1 MPQHLRAKGQA
12 LVEFALTATLLFFLL
27 AATVDLGLIFF
38 TLQGL
43 HNAAQEGGTY
53 GSRWLKTVNG
63 VGQLDYYAI
72 RDHVR
77 HEAGDQGIGFA
88 NLLDLNNNG
97 IDDFTEDSAHM
108 GDPSGTSLFP
118 TYIQINALFD
128 TNGDGDPTNDNT
140 SCPNVVDAT
149 QPCSLQVIV
158 SADYNFLFPLAPSF
172 ANTRRLTSSYVIPM
186 RSGYSQGG
194 APTNSPVIVTTTPSP
209 TPTLAP
215 TPTSPPTPTTC
226 VLPGTSTLTGSR
238 SSGTITLTWTAA
250 SGATSYNVYKSA
262 NGAAFTLWKTG
273 LTGTTTTDTIN
284 TGNTY
289 SYYVRAVNVCGS
301 GPQSN
306 TVSITR

>member
-1 MPQHLRAKGQA
+1 MRIVMPKHLRAKGQA

-53 GSRWLKTVNG
+53 GSRWLQTVNG
-63 VGQLDYYAI
+63 VGQLDYYNI

-97 IDDFTEDSAHM
+97 IDDFTEDGANM
-108 GDPSGTSLFP
+108 GVASGTSLFP
-118 TYIQINALFD
+118 TYIQIKALYD

-158 SADYNFLFPLAPSF
+158 SADYNFLFPLAPAF
-172 ANTRRLTSSYVIPM
+172 GNARQLTSSYVIPM

-194 APTNSPVIVTTTPSP
+194 APTNSPVISTVTA
-209 TPTLAP
+209 TPTNTPPPTNTPAP
-215 TPTSPPTPTTC
+215 TPTPC
-226 VLPGTSTLTGSR
+226 VKTVPNFNNTLWYNAAGTWSGAGFTGAVVNGGGTLNFTIHTQSLPAGTSKPC
-238 SSGTITLTWTAA
+238 SSSITL
-250 SGATSYNVYKSA
+250 
-262 NGAAFTLWKTG
+262 
-273 LTGTTTTDTIN
+273 
-284 TGNTY
+284 
-289 SYYVRAVNVCGS
+289 
-301 GPQSN
+301 GP
-306 TVSITR
+306 

>member
-1 MPQHLRAKGQA
+1 MPKHLRAKGQA

-140 SCPNVVDAT
+140 PCTSVVDNT
-149 QPCSLQVIV
+149 QPCFLQVIV

-172 ANTRRLTSSYVIPM
+172 ANQRRLTSSYVIPM

-215 TPTSPPTPTTC
+215 TPTPC
-226 VLPGTSTLTGSR
+226 VKTVPNFNNTLWNNAAGT
-238 SSGTITLTWTAA
+238 W
-250 SGATSYNVYKSA
+250 SGAGFTGAVV
-262 NGAAFTLWKTG
+262 NGGGSSNF
-273 LTGTTTTDTIN
+273 TIN
-284 TGNTY
+284 T
-289 SYYVRAVNVCGS
+289 
-301 GPQSN
+301 QSLPAG
-306 TVSITR
+306 TSEPCSSSITLGP

>member
-12 LVEFALTATLLFFLL
+12 LVEFALTATLLFFLI

-97 IDDFTEDSAHM
+97 IDDFTEDGANM
-108 GDPSGTSLFP
+108 GVATGTSLFP

-140 SCPNVVDAT
+140 PCTSVVDAT

-172 ANTRRLTSSYVIPM
+172 ANQRRLTSSYVIPM

-194 APTNSPVIVTTTPSP
+194 APTNSPVISTVTATATNTPVP
-209 TPTLAP
+209 TPTGVPMCSVPNFNGTRWNNAAGTWSGAGFTGAVVNGGGNGNFIIQTQSLLAN
-215 TPTSPPTPTTC
+215 
-226 VLPGTSTLTGSR
+226 
-238 SSGTITLTWTAA
+238 SSKPCSSSITL
-250 SGATSYNVYKSA
+250 
-262 NGAAFTLWKTG
+262 
-273 LTGTTTTDTIN
+273 
-284 TGNTY
+284 
-289 SYYVRAVNVCGS
+289 
-301 GPQSN
+301 GP
-306 TVSITR
+306 